1 MNRGWSMSNVQ
12 QSAEQVLVVADDFTG
27 ANDAGVGLAQ
37 HGARVSVVF
46 DVNKLHAD
54 LLGDAVVINT
64 DSRAVSEETAFQRTT
79 AAVEAWLTVGG
90 QGWIVKKIDSTL
102 RGNLGA
108 EVTAALFATG
118 IPIALIAAASPTL
131 GRVTRK
137 GEVWVNGRL
146 LTDTEFASDPK
157 TPVASASI
165 AARLA
170 EQTALPVAEIHLD
183 DVRQA
188 NLAHRLQQLADEGVR
203 LIILDTDVQD
213 DLAHIVDAVRA
224 LPFRPL
230 LVGSAGLSEALA
242 NAQDFTRKTEK
253 PLLAVVGSM
262 SDIAQKQI
270 ATVRLR
276 SDVTLVEIDIN
287 ALFSSHSST
296 VMASQCEEA
305 VTALMNGHHC
315 IIRTCHNENQRF
327 EIDARCQQL
336 GLSRQQLGETI
347 SHYLG
352 ELTRSIVQA
361 LDSLTADRTNRRLPG
376 GLYLSGG
383 DIAIAVATALGA
395 TGFQIKGQIASCVPW
410 GYLLNSVVGTTPVM
424 TKAGGFGNETTLLDV
439 LRFIEEKVSE

>member
-1 MNRGWSMSNVQ
+1 MSNVQ

-46 DVNKLHAD
+46 DVDKLHAD

-64 DSRAVSEETAFQRTT
+64 DSRAARDDVASQRTAEAVT
-79 AAVEAWLTVGG
+79 AWQAAGG
-90 QGWIVKKIDSTL
+90 QGWIIKKIDSTL

-108 EVTAALFATG
+108 EVAAALSAAG
-118 IPIALIAAASPTL
+118 VPVALIAAASPTL

-137 GEVWVNGRL
+137 GEVWVNERL

-170 EQTALPVAEIHLD
+170 EQTALSVAEIHLD
-183 DVRQA
+183 EVRQD
-188 NLAHRLQQLADEGVR
+188 NLADRLQQLADGGVR
-203 LIILDTDVQD
+203 LIILDTGEQD
-213 DLAHIVDAVRA
+213 DLTHIVHAART

-230 LVGSAGLSEALA
+230 LVGSADLSEALA
-242 NAQDFTRKTEK
+242 NTQNFTRKTER
-253 PLLAVVGSM
+253 PLLAVIGSM

-270 ATVRLR
+270 AAVRLR

-287 ALFSSHSST
+287 ALFSPDSST
-296 VMASQCEEA
+296 VMASQCQDA
-305 VTALMNGHHC
+305 VKALMKGNHC

-352 ELTRSIVQA
+352 ELTRNIVQA
-361 LDSLTADRTNRRLPG
+361 LDSLTADRANRCLPG

>member
-1 MNRGWSMSNVQ
+1 MSNVP

-37 HGARVSVVF
+37 HGARVNVVF

-64 DSRAVSEETAFQRTT
+64 DSRAASEETAFQRTT
-79 AAVEAWLTVGG
+79 AAVEAWLAVGG

-118 IPIALIAAASPTL
+118 TPVALIAAASPTL
-131 GRVTRK
+131 RRVTRK

-165 AARLA
+165 ATRLA
-170 EQTALPVAEIHLD
+170 EQTALSVAEIHLD
-183 DVRQA
+183 EVRQA
-188 NLAHRLQQLADEGVR
+188 NLADRLQQLADEGVR
-203 LIILDTDVQD
+203 LIILDTDEQD
-213 DLAHIVDAVRA
+213 DLTHIVHAART

-242 NAQDFTRKTEK
+242 NTQNFTRKTER

-270 ATVRLR
+270 AAVRR
-276 SDVTLVEIDIN
+276 RRDVTLVEIDIN
-287 ALFSSHSST
+287 ALFSPDSST
-296 VMASQCEEA
+296 VMASQCEDA
-305 VTALMNGHHC
+305 VKALMNGNHC
-315 IIRTCHNENQRF
+315 IIRTCHDENQRF
-327 EIDARCQQL
+327 ELDARCREL

-352 ELTRSIVQA
+352 ELTRNSVQA
-361 LDSLTADRTNRRLPG
+361 LDSLTADSANRRLLG

>member
-1 MNRGWSMSNVQ
+1 MSNVP

-64 DSRAVSEETAFQRTT
+64 DSRAASEETAFQRTT
-79 AAVEAWLTVGG
+79 AVVEAWLAVGG

-118 IPIALIAAASPTL
+118 TPVALIAAASPTL

-137 GEVWVNGRL
+137 GEVWVNGGL

-170 EQTALPVAEIHLD
+170 EQTALSVAEIHLD
-183 DVRQA
+183 EVRQD
-188 NLAHRLQQLADEGVR
+188 NLADRLQQLADEGVR
-203 LIILDTDVQD
+203 LIILDTDEQD
-213 DLAHIVDAVRA
+213 DLTHIVHAART

-242 NAQDFTRKTEK
+242 NTQNFTRKTER

-270 ATVRLR
+270 AAVRLR
-276 SDVTLVEIDIN
+276 RDVTLVEIDIN
-287 ALFSSHSST
+287 ALFSPDSST
-296 VMASQCEEA
+296 VMASQCEDA
-305 VTALMNGHHC
+305 VKALMNGNHC
-315 IIRTCHNENQRF
+315 IIRTCHDENQRF
-327 EIDARCQQL
+327 EIDARCREL

-352 ELTRSIVQA
+352 ELTRNSVQA
-361 LDSLTADRTNRRLPG
+361 LDSLTADSANRRLLG

>member
-1 MNRGWSMSNVQ
+1 MSNVQ

-27 ANDAGVGLAQ
+27 ANDSGVGLAQ

-64 DSRAVSEETAFQRTT
+64 DSRAARDDVASQRTAEAVT
-79 AAVEAWLTVGG
+79 AWQAAGG
-90 QGWIVKKIDSTL
+90 QGWIIKKIDSTL

-108 EVTAALFATG
+108 EVAAALSAAG
-118 IPIALIAAASPTL
+118 VSVALIAAASPTL

-146 LTDTEFASDPK
+146 LTETEFASYPK
-157 TPVASASI
+157 TPVASASV

-170 EQTALPVAEIHLD
+170 EQTALSVAEIHLD
-183 DVRQA
+183 DVRQD
-188 NLAHRLQQLADEGVR
+188 NLADRLQKLADEGVR
-203 LIILDTDVQD
+203 LIILDTDEQD
-213 DLAHIVDAVRA
+213 DLTHIVHAART

-242 NAQDFTRKTEK
+242 NTQNFTRKTER
-253 PLLAVVGSM
+253 PLLAVIGSM

-270 ATVRLR
+270 AAVRLR

-287 ALFSSHSST
+287 ALFSPDSST
-296 VMASQCEEA
+296 VMASQCEDA
-305 VTALMNGHHC
+305 VKALMNGNHC

-352 ELTRSIVQA
+352 ELTRNIVQA
-361 LDSLTADRTNRRLPG
+361 LDSLTADRANQRLPG

>member
-1 MNRGWSMSNVQ
+1 MSNVP

-64 DSRAVSEETAFQRTT
+64 DSRAASEETAFQRTT
-79 AAVEAWLTVGG
+79 AVVEAWLAVGG

-118 IPIALIAAASPTL
+118 TPVALIAAASPTL

-137 GEVWVNGRL
+137 GEVWVNGGL

-170 EQTALPVAEIHLD
+170 EQTALSVAEIHLD
-183 DVRQA
+183 EVRQD
-188 NLAHRLQQLADEGVR
+188 NLADRLQQLADEGVR
-203 LIILDTDVQD
+203 LIILDTDEQD
-213 DLAHIVDAVRA
+213 DLTHIVHAART

-242 NAQDFTRKTEK
+242 NTQNFTRKTER

-270 ATVRLR
+270 AAVRLR
-276 SDVTLVEIDIN
+276 RDVTLVEIDIN
-287 ALFSSHSST
+287 ALFSPDLST
-296 VMASQCEEA
+296 VMASQCEDA
-305 VTALMNGHHC
+305 VKALMNGNHC

-327 EIDARCQQL
+327 EIDARCREL

-352 ELTRSIVQA
+352 ELTRNSVQA
-361 LDSLTADRTNRRLPG
+361 LDSLTADSANRRLLG

-410 GYLLNSVVGTTPVM
+410 GYLLNSVVGMTPVM

>member
-1 MNRGWSMSNVQ
+1 MPNVQ

-64 DSRAVSEETAFQRTT
+64 DSRAVRDDVASQRTAEAV
-79 AAVEAWLTVGG
+79 AAWQAAGG
-90 QGWIVKKIDSTL
+90 QGWIIKKIDSTL

-108 EVTAALFATG
+108 EIAAALSAADV
-118 IPIALIAAASPTL
+118 PVALIAAASPTL
-131 GRVTRK
+131 GRVTRQ

-157 TPVASASI
+157 TPVTSASV

-170 EQTALPVAEIHLD
+170 EQTALSVAEIHLD

-213 DLAHIVDAVRA
+213 DLTHIVDAART

-242 NAQDFTRKTEK
+242 NTQNFTRKTEK

-270 ATVRLR
+270 AAVRLR
-276 SDVTLVEIDIN
+276 SDVTLVDIDIN
-287 ALFSSHSST
+287 ALFSASST
-296 VMASQCEEA
+296 VMASQCEDA
-305 VTALMNGHHC
+305 VKALMSGNHC

-347 SHYLG
+347 SHSLG
-352 ELTRSIVQA
+352 ELTRNIVQA
-361 LDSLTADRTNRRLPG
+361 LDSLTAGSANQRLPG

>member
-1 MNRGWSMSNVQ
+1 MSNVP

-37 HGARVSVVF
+37 HGARVNVVF

-64 DSRAVSEETAFQRTT
+64 DSRAASEETAFQRTT
-79 AAVEAWLTVGG
+79 TAVEAWLAVGG

-118 IPIALIAAASPTL
+118 TPVALIAAASPTL
-131 GRVTRK
+131 RRVTRK

-165 AARLA
+165 ATRLA
-170 EQTALPVAEIHLD
+170 EQTALSVAEIHLD
-183 DVRQA
+183 EVRQA
-188 NLAHRLQQLADEGVR
+188 NLADRLQQLADEGVR
-203 LIILDTDVQD
+203 LIILDTDEQD
-213 DLAHIVDAVRA
+213 DLTHIVHAART

-242 NAQDFTRKTEK
+242 NTQNFTRKTER

-270 ATVRLR
+270 AAVRLR
-276 SDVTLVEIDIN
+276 RDVTLVDIDIN
-287 ALFSSHSST
+287 ALFSPDSST
-296 VMASQCEEA
+296 VMASQCEDA
-305 VTALMNGHHC
+305 VKALMNGNHC
-315 IIRTCHNENQRF
+315 IIRTCHDENQRF
-327 EIDARCQQL
+327 ELDARCQQL

-352 ELTRSIVQA
+352 ELTRNSVQA
-361 LDSLTADRTNRRLPG
+361 LDSLTADSANRRLLG

>member
-1 MNRGWSMSNVQ
+1 MSNVP

-37 HGARVSVVF
+37 HGARVNVVF

-64 DSRAVSEETAFQRTT
+64 DSRAASEETAFQRTT
-79 AAVEAWLTVGG
+79 AAVEAWLAVGG

-118 IPIALIAAASPTL
+118 TPVALIAAASPTL
-131 GRVTRK
+131 RRVTRK

-165 AARLA
+165 ATRLA
-170 EQTALPVAEIHLD
+170 EQTALSVAEIHLD
-183 DVRQA
+183 EVRQA
-188 NLAHRLQQLADEGVR
+188 NLADRLQQLADEGVR
-203 LIILDTDVQD
+203 LIILDTDEQD
-213 DLAHIVDAVRA
+213 DLTHIVHAART

-242 NAQDFTRKTEK
+242 NTQNFTRKTER

-270 ATVRLR
+270 AAVRR
-276 SDVTLVEIDIN
+276 RRDVTLVEIDIN
-287 ALFSSHSST
+287 ALFSPDSST
-296 VMASQCEEA
+296 VMASQCEDA
-305 VTALMNGHHC
+305 VKALMNGNHC
-315 IIRTCHNENQRF
+315 IIRTCHDENQRF
-327 EIDARCQQL
+327 ELDARCQQL

-352 ELTRSIVQA
+352 ELTRNSVQA
-361 LDSLTADRTNRRLPG
+361 LDSLTADSANRRLLG

-410 GYLLNSVVGTTPVM
+410 GYLLNSVIGTTPVM

>member
-1 MNRGWSMSNVQ
+1 MSNVQ

-64 DSRAVSEETAFQRTT
+64 DSRAARDDVASQRTAEAV
-79 AAVEAWLTVGG
+79 AAWQAAGG
-90 QGWIVKKIDSTL
+90 QGWIIKKIDSTL

-108 EVTAALFATG
+108 EIAAALSAAEV
-118 IPIALIAAASPTL
+118 PVALIAAASPML

-157 TPVASASI
+157 TPVTSASI

-213 DLAHIVDAVRA
+213 DLEKIVDAASA

-242 NAQDFTRKTEK
+242 NTQDFTRKTAK
-253 PLLAVVGSM
+253 PLLAIVGSM

-270 ATVRLR
+270 TAAKLR
-276 SDVTLVEIDIN
+276 SNVTLVEIDIN
-287 ALFSSHSST
+287 ALFSPHSST

-305 VTALMNGHHC
+305 VTALLNGHHC

-352 ELTRSIVQA
+352 ELTRNLVQV
-361 LDSLTADRTNRRLPG
+361 LDSLTADGTHQRKLG

>member
-1 MNRGWSMSNVQ
+1 MSNVP

-37 HGARVSVVF
+37 HGARVNVVF

-64 DSRAVSEETAFQRTT
+64 DSRAASEETAFQRTT
-79 AAVEAWLTVGG
+79 TAVEAWLAVGG

-118 IPIALIAAASPTL
+118 TPVALIAAASPTL
-131 GRVTRK
+131 RRVTRK

-165 AARLA
+165 ATRLA
-170 EQTALPVAEIHLD
+170 EQTALSVAEIHLD
-183 DVRQA
+183 EVRQA
-188 NLAHRLQQLADEGVR
+188 NLADRLQQLADEGVR
-203 LIILDTDVQD
+203 LIILDTDEQD
-213 DLAHIVDAVRA
+213 DLTHIVHAART

-242 NAQDFTRKTEK
+242 NTQNFTRKTER

-270 ATVRLR
+270 AAVRR
-276 SDVTLVEIDIN
+276 RRDVTLVEIDIN
-287 ALFSSHSST
+287 ALFSPDSST
-296 VMASQCEEA
+296 VMASQCEDA
-305 VTALMNGHHC
+305 VKALMNGNHC
-315 IIRTCHNENQRF
+315 IIRTCHDENQRF
-327 EIDARCQQL
+327 ELDARCQQL

-352 ELTRSIVQA
+352 ELTRNSVQA
-361 LDSLTADRTNRRLPG
+361 LDSLTADSANRRLLG

-410 GYLLNSVVGTTPVM
+410 GYLLNSVIGTTPVM

>member
-1 MNRGWSMSNVQ
+1 MSNVP

-37 HGARVSVVF
+37 HGARVNVVF

-64 DSRAVSEETAFQRTT
+64 DSRAASEETAFQRTT
-79 AAVEAWLTVGG
+79 TAVEAWLAVGG

-118 IPIALIAAASPTL
+118 TPVALIAAASPTL
-131 GRVTRK
+131 RRVTRK

-165 AARLA
+165 ATRLA
-170 EQTALPVAEIHLD
+170 EQTALSVAEIHLD
-183 DVRQA
+183 EVRQA
-188 NLAHRLQQLADEGVR
+188 NLADRLQQLADEGVR
-203 LIILDTDVQD
+203 LIILDTDEQD
-213 DLAHIVDAVRA
+213 DLTHIVHAART

-242 NAQDFTRKTEK
+242 NTKNFTRKTER

-270 ATVRLR
+270 AAVRR
-276 SDVTLVEIDIN
+276 RRDVTLVEIDIN
-287 ALFSSHSST
+287 ALFSPDSPT
-296 VMASQCEEA
+296 VMASQCEDA
-305 VTALMNGHHC
+305 VKALMNGNHC
-315 IIRTCHNENQRF
+315 IIRTCHDENQRF
-327 EIDARCQQL
+327 ELDARCQQL

-352 ELTRSIVQA
+352 ELTRNSVQA
-361 LDSLTADRTNRRLPG
+361 LDSLTADSANRRLLG

-424 TKAGGFGNETTLLDV
+424 TKAGGFGNETILLDV

>member
-1 MNRGWSMSNVQ
+1 MPNMQ
-12 QSAEQVLVVADDFTG
+12 QSAEQVVVVADDFTG

-46 DVNKLHAD
+46 DVNKLHTD

-64 DSRAVSEETAFQRTT
+64 DSRAARSDVASQRTAEAIAT
-79 AAVEAWLTVGG
+79 WQAAGG
-90 QGWIVKKIDSTL
+90 KGWVIKKIDSTL

-108 EVTAALFATG
+108 EVAAALSAAAV
-118 IPIALIAAASPTL
+118 PIALIAAASPTL
-131 GRVTRK
+131 GRITRK

-157 TPVASASI
+157 TPVTSASI

-170 EQTALPVAEIHLD
+170 EQTVLPVAELHLD
-183 DVRQA
+183 EVRQT
-188 NLAHRLQQLADEGVR
+188 NLAQRLQQLADGGTR
-203 LIILDTDVQD
+203 LIILDTDEQD
-213 DLAHIVDAVRA
+213 DLTHIVNAAKA

-230 LVGSAGLSEALA
+230 LVGSAGLSDALA
-242 NAQDFTRKTEK
+242 NVLDFTHKTEK

-270 ATVRLR
+270 AIARQHR
-276 SDVTLVEIDIN
+276 DVTLVEIDIS
-287 ALFSSHSST
+287 ALFSPHSST
-296 VMASQCEEA
+296 DMASQCQDA
-305 VTALMNGHHC
+305 VNALMNGHHC
-315 IIRTCHNENQRF
+315 IIRTCHSENQRF

-352 ELTRSIVQA
+352 ELTRRIVQT
-361 LDSLTADRTNRRLPG
+361 LDSQAADGASRRLPG

-410 GYLLNSVVGTTPVM
+410 GYLLNSVVGMTPVM

>member
-1 MNRGWSMSNVQ
+1 MSNVP

-37 HGARVSVVF
+37 HGARVNVVF

-64 DSRAVSEETAFQRTT
+64 DSRAASEETAFQRTT
-79 AAVEAWLTVGG
+79 TAVEAWLAVGG

-118 IPIALIAAASPTL
+118 TPVALIAAASPTL
-131 GRVTRK
+131 RRVTRK

-165 AARLA
+165 ATRLA
-170 EQTALPVAEIHLD
+170 EQTALSVAEIHLD
-183 DVRQA
+183 EVRQA
-188 NLAHRLQQLADEGVR
+188 NLADRLQQLADEGVR
-203 LIILDTDVQD
+203 LIILDTDEQD
-213 DLAHIVDAVRA
+213 DLTHIVHAART

-242 NAQDFTRKTEK
+242 NTQNFTRKTER

-270 ATVRLR
+270 AAVRR
-276 SDVTLVEIDIN
+276 RRDVTLVEIDIN
-287 ALFSSHSST
+287 ALFSPDSST
-296 VMASQCEEA
+296 VMASQCEDA
-305 VTALMNGHHC
+305 VKALMNGNHC
-315 IIRTCHNENQRF
+315 IIRTCHDENQRF
-327 EIDARCQQL
+327 ELDARCQQL

-352 ELTRSIVQA
+352 ELTRNSVQA
-361 LDSLTADRTNRRLPG
+361 LDSLTADSANRRLLG

>member
-1 MNRGWSMSNVQ
+1 MSNVP

-37 HGARVSVVF
+37 HGARVNVVF

-64 DSRAVSEETAFQRTT
+64 DSRAASEETAFQRTT
-79 AAVEAWLTVGG
+79 AAVEAWLAVGG

-118 IPIALIAAASPTL
+118 TPVALIAAASPTL
-131 GRVTRK
+131 RRVTRK

-165 AARLA
+165 ATRLA
-170 EQTALPVAEIHLD
+170 EQTALSVAEIHLD
-183 DVRQA
+183 EVRQA
-188 NLAHRLQQLADEGVR
+188 NLADRLQQLADEGVR
-203 LIILDTDVQD
+203 LIILDTDEQD
-213 DLAHIVDAVRA
+213 DLTHIVHAART

-242 NAQDFTRKTEK
+242 NTQNFTRKTER

-270 ATVRLR
+270 AAVRLR
-276 SDVTLVEIDIN
+276 RDITLVEIDIN
-287 ALFSSHSST
+287 ALFSPDSPT
-296 VMASQCEEA
+296 VMASQCEDA
-305 VTALMNGHHC
+305 VKALMNGNHC
-315 IIRTCHNENQRF
+315 IIRTCHDENQRF
-327 EIDARCQQL
+327 ELDARCQQL

-352 ELTRSIVQA
+352 ELTRNSVQA
-361 LDSLTADRTNRRLPG
+361 LDSLTADSANRRLLG

>member
-1 MNRGWSMSNVQ
+1 MSNVP

-64 DSRAVSEETAFQRTT
+64 DSRAASEETAFQRTT
-79 AAVEAWLTVGG
+79 AVVEAWLAVGG

-118 IPIALIAAASPTL
+118 TPVALIAAASPTL

-165 AARLA
+165 ATRLA
-170 EQTALPVAEIHLD
+170 EQTALSVAEIHLD
-183 DVRQA
+183 EVRQA
-188 NLAHRLQQLADEGVR
+188 NLADRLQQLADEGVR
-203 LIILDTDVQD
+203 LIILDTDEQD
-213 DLAHIVDAVRA
+213 DLTHIVHAART

-242 NAQDFTRKTEK
+242 NTHNFTRKTER

-270 ATVRLR
+270 AAVRLR

-287 ALFSSHSST
+287 ALFSPDSST
-296 VMASQCEEA
+296 VMASQCEDA
-305 VTALMNGHHC
+305 VKALMNGNHC
-315 IIRTCHNENQRF
+315 IIRTCHDENQRF
-327 EIDARCQQL
+327 ELDARCQQL

-352 ELTRSIVQA
+352 ELTRNSVQA
-361 LDSLTADRTNRRLPG
+361 LDSLTADSANRRLLG

-383 DIAIAVATALGA
+383 DIAIAVSTALGA

-410 GYLLNSVVGTTPVM
+410 GYLLNSVVGMTPVM

>member
-1 MNRGWSMSNVQ
+1 MPNMQ
-12 QSAEQVLVVADDFTG
+12 QSAEQVVVVADDFTG

-46 DVNKLHAD
+46 DVNKLHTD

-64 DSRAVSEETAFQRTT
+64 DSRAARSDVASQRT
-79 AAVEAWLTVGG
+79 AEAIAVWQAVGG
-90 QGWIVKKIDSTL
+90 RGWIIKKIDSTL

-108 EVTAALFATG
+108 EIAAALSAAEA
-118 IPIALIAAASPTL
+118 PVALIAAASPML
-131 GRVTRK
+131 GRITRK

-146 LTDTEFASDPK
+146 LSDTEFSSDPK

-183 DVRQA
+183 EVRRA
-188 NLAHRLQQLADEGVR
+188 NLAQRLQQLADEGTR
-203 LIILDTDVQD
+203 LIILDTDEQD
-213 DLAHIVDAVRA
+213 DLTHIVDAAKA

-230 LVGSAGLSEALA
+230 LVGSAGLSDALA
-242 NAQDFTRKTEK
+242 TVLDFTHKTEK
-253 PLLAVVGSM
+253 PLLAVIGSM

-270 ATVRLR
+270 AIARLR
-276 SDVTLVEIDIN
+276 RNVTLVEVDIS

-296 VMASQCEEA
+296 GMASQCQDA
-305 VTALMNGHHC
+305 VNALMSGHHC

-327 EIDARCQQL
+327 EIDSRCREL

-352 ELTRSIVQA
+352 ELTRSIVQT
-361 LDSLTADRTNRRLPG
+361 LDSQAADGASRRLPG

-410 GYLLNSVVGTTPVM
+410 GYLLNSVVGMTPVM

>member
-1 MNRGWSMSNVQ
+1 MSDVQ
-12 QSAEQVLVVADDFTG
+12 QSAEQVFVVADDFTG

-64 DSRAVSEETAFQRTT
+64 DSRAACDYVASQRTAEAV
-79 AAVEAWLTVGG
+79 AAWQAAGG
-90 QGWIVKKIDSTL
+90 QGWIIKKIDSTL

-108 EVTAALFATG
+108 EVAAALSAAG
-118 IPIALIAAASPTL
+118 VPIALIAAASPTL
-131 GRVTRK
+131 GRVTRH
-137 GEVWVNGRL
+137 GEVWVNRRL

-157 TPVASASI
+157 TPVSSASI

-170 EQTALPVAEIHLD
+170 EQTTLPVAELHLD

-203 LIILDTDVQD
+203 LIILDSDVQD
-213 DLAHIVDAVRA
+213 DLTRIVDAARA

-230 LVGSAGLSEALA
+230 LVGSAGLSDALA
-242 NAQDFTRKTEK
+242 NTQNFTRKTAW

-262 SDIAQKQI
+262 SDITQKQI
-270 ATVRLR
+270 AVARLR
-276 SDVTLVEIDIN
+276 SDVSLVDIDIN
-287 ALFSSHSST
+287 TLFSSHST
-296 VMASQCEEA
+296 TAMASQCEEA
-305 VTALMNGHHC
+305 VAALMNGHHC
-315 IIRTCHNENQRF
+315 IIRTCHNDHQRF
-327 EIDARCQQL
+327 EIDARCQHL

-361 LDSLTADRTNRRLPG
+361 LNGSSADNANLRWLG

>member
-1 MNRGWSMSNVQ
+1 MSNVQ

-64 DSRAVSEETAFQRTT
+64 DSRAARDDVASQRTAEAVT
-79 AAVEAWLTVGG
+79 AWQAAGG
-90 QGWIVKKIDSTL
+90 QGWIIKKIDSTL

-108 EVTAALFATG
+108 EVAAALSAAG
-118 IPIALIAAASPTL
+118 VPVALIAAASPTL

-146 LTDTEFASDPK
+146 LTETEFASDPK
-157 TPVASASI
+157 TPVASASV

-170 EQTALPVAEIHLD
+170 EQTALSVAEIHLD
-183 DVRQA
+183 DVRQD
-188 NLAHRLQQLADEGVR
+188 NLADRLQKLADGGVR
-203 LIILDTDVQD
+203 LIILDTGEQD
-213 DLAHIVDAVRA
+213 DLTHIVHAART

-242 NAQDFTRKTEK
+242 NTQNFTRKTER
-253 PLLAVVGSM
+253 PLLAVIGSM

-270 ATVRLR
+270 AAVRLR

-287 ALFSSHSST
+287 ALFSPDSST
-296 VMASQCEEA
+296 VMASQCQDA
-305 VTALMNGHHC
+305 VKALMNGNHC

-336 GLSRQQLGETI
+336 GLSRQLLGETI

-352 ELTRSIVQA
+352 ELTRNIVQA
-361 LDSLTADRTNRRLPG
+361 LDSLTADRANRRLPS

>member
-1 MNRGWSMSNVQ
+1 MSNVP

-64 DSRAVSEETAFQRTT
+64 DSRAASEETAFQRTT
-79 AAVEAWLTVGG
+79 AVVEAWLAVGG

-118 IPIALIAAASPTL
+118 TPVALIAAASPTL

-137 GEVWVNGRL
+137 GEVWVNGGL

-170 EQTALPVAEIHLD
+170 EQTALSVAEIHLD
-183 DVRQA
+183 EVRQD
-188 NLAHRLQQLADEGVR
+188 NLADRLQQLADEGVR
-203 LIILDTDVQD
+203 LIILDTDEQD
-213 DLAHIVDAVRA
+213 DLTHIVHAART

-242 NAQDFTRKTEK
+242 NTQNFTRKTER

-270 ATVRLR
+270 AAVRLR
-276 SDVTLVEIDIN
+276 RDVTLVEIDIN
-287 ALFSSHSST
+287 ALFSPDLST
-296 VMASQCEEA
+296 VMASQCEDA
-305 VTALMNGHHC
+305 VKALMNGNHC
-315 IIRTCHNENQRF
+315 IIRTCHDENQRF
-327 EIDARCQQL
+327 ELDARCQQL

-352 ELTRSIVQA
+352 ELTRNSVQA
-361 LDSLTADRTNRRLPG
+361 LDSLTADSANRRLLG

>member
-1 MNRGWSMSNVQ
+1 MSNVQ

-64 DSRAVSEETAFQRTT
+64 DSRAASEETAFQRTT

-170 EQTALPVAEIHLD
+170 EQTALAVAEIHLD

-213 DLAHIVDAVRA
+213 DLTHIVDAARA

-242 NAQDFTRKTEK
+242 NAQDFTRKTER

-270 ATVRLR
+270 AAARLR
-276 SDVTLVEIDIN
+276 GDVTLVEIDIN
-287 ALFSSHSST
+287 AIFSPHSST
-296 VMASQCEEA
+296 VMVSLCEEA
-305 VTALMNGHHC
+305 VKALMNGQHC
-315 IIRTCHNENQRF
+315 IIRTCHNEHQRF

-361 LDSLTADRTNRRLPG
+361 LDGPGVGKSNRFLPG

-410 GYLLNSVVGTTPVM
+410 GYLLNSVIGTTLVM
-424 TKAGGFGNETTLLDV
+424 TKAGGFGNETTLRDV

>member
-1 MNRGWSMSNVQ
+1 MP

-64 DSRAVSEETAFQRTT
+64 DSRAASEETAFQRTT
-79 AAVEAWLTVGG
+79 AVVEAWLAVGG

-118 IPIALIAAASPTL
+118 TPVALIAAASPTL

-137 GEVWVNGRL
+137 GEVWVNGGL

-170 EQTALPVAEIHLD
+170 EQTALSVAEIHLD
-183 DVRQA
+183 EVRQD
-188 NLAHRLQQLADEGVR
+188 NLADRLQQLADEGVR
-203 LIILDTDVQD
+203 LIILDTDEQD
-213 DLAHIVDAVRA
+213 DLTHIVHAART

-242 NAQDFTRKTEK
+242 NTQNFTRKTER

-270 ATVRLR
+270 AAVRLR
-276 SDVTLVEIDIN
+276 RDVTLVEIDIN
-287 ALFSSHSST
+287 ALFSPDLST
-296 VMASQCEEA
+296 VMASQCEDA
-305 VTALMNGHHC
+305 VKALMNGNHC
-315 IIRTCHNENQRF
+315 IIRTCHDENQRF
-327 EIDARCQQL
+327 ELDARCQQL

-352 ELTRSIVQA
+352 ELTRNSVQA
-361 LDSLTADRTNRRLPG
+361 LDSLTADSANRRLLG

>member
-1 MNRGWSMSNVQ
+1 MPNVQ

-64 DSRAVSEETAFQRTT
+64 DSRAVRDDVASQRTAEAV
-79 AAVEAWLTVGG
+79 AAWQAAGG
-90 QGWIVKKIDSTL
+90 QGWIIKKIDSTL

-108 EVTAALFATG
+108 EIAAALSAADV
-118 IPIALIAAASPTL
+118 PVALIAAASPML
-131 GRVTRK
+131 GRVTRQ

-157 TPVASASI
+157 TPVTSASV

-170 EQTALPVAEIHLD
+170 EQTALSVAEIHLD

-213 DLAHIVDAVRA
+213 DLTHIVDAART

-242 NAQDFTRKTEK
+242 NTQNFTRKTEK

-270 ATVRLR
+270 AAVRLR
-276 SDVTLVEIDIN
+276 SDVTLVDIDIN
-287 ALFSSHSST
+287 ALFSASST
-296 VMASQCEEA
+296 VMASQCEDA
-305 VTALMNGHHC
+305 VKALMSGNHC

-347 SHYLG
+347 SHSLG
-352 ELTRSIVQA
+352 ELTRNIVQV
-361 LDSLTADRTNRRLPG
+361 LDSLTAGSANQRLPG

>member
-1 MNRGWSMSNVQ
+1 MSNVP

-37 HGARVSVVF
+37 HGARVNVVF

-64 DSRAVSEETAFQRTT
+64 DSRAASEETAFQRTT
-79 AAVEAWLTVGG
+79 AAVEAWLAVGG

-118 IPIALIAAASPTL
+118 TPVALIAAASPTL
-131 GRVTRK
+131 RRVTRK

-165 AARLA
+165 ATRLA
-170 EQTALPVAEIHLD
+170 EQTALSVAEIHLD
-183 DVRQA
+183 EVRQA
-188 NLAHRLQQLADEGVR
+188 NLADRLQQLADEGVR
-203 LIILDTDVQD
+203 LIILDTDEQD
-213 DLAHIVDAVRA
+213 DLTHIVHAART

-242 NAQDFTRKTEK
+242 NTKNFTRKTER

-270 ATVRLR
+270 AAVRLR
-276 SDVTLVEIDIN
+276 RDVTLVEIDIN
-287 ALFSSHSST
+287 ALFSPDSST
-296 VMASQCEEA
+296 VMASQCEDA
-305 VTALMNGHHC
+305 VKALMNGNHC
-315 IIRTCHNENQRF
+315 IIRTCHDENQRF
-327 EIDARCQQL
+327 ELDARCQQL

-352 ELTRSIVQA
+352 ELTRNSVQA
-361 LDSLTADRTNRRLPG
+361 LDSLTADSANRRLLG

>member
-1 MNRGWSMSNVQ
+1 MSNVQ

-27 ANDAGVGLAQ
+27 ANDAGVALAQ

-64 DSRAVSEETAFQRTT
+64 DSRAARDDVASQRTAEAVT
-79 AAVEAWLTVGG
+79 AWQAAGG

-118 IPIALIAAASPTL
+118 IPIALIAVASPTL

-203 LIILDTDVQD
+203 LIILDTDEQD

-352 ELTRSIVQA
+352 NLRAA
-361 LDSLTADRTNRRLPG
+361 LFRR
-376 GLYLSGG
+376 
-383 DIAIAVATALGA
+383 
-395 TGFQIKGQIASCVPW
+395 
-410 GYLLNSVVGTTPVM
+410 
-424 TKAGGFGNETTLLDV
+424 
-439 LRFIEEKVSE
+439 

>member
-1 MNRGWSMSNVQ
+1 MSNVQ

-64 DSRAVSEETAFQRTT
+64 DSRAVRDDVASQRTAEAV
-79 AAVEAWLTVGG
+79 AAWQAAGG
-90 QGWIVKKIDSTL
+90 QGWIIKKIDSTL
-102 RGNLGA
+102 RGNVGA
-108 EVTAALFATG
+108 EIAAVLSAADV
-118 IPIALIAAASPTL
+118 PVALIAAASPTL

-157 TPVASASI
+157 TPVTSASI

-170 EQTALPVAEIHLD
+170 EQTALSVAEIHLD

-213 DLAHIVDAVRA
+213 DLTHIVNAART

-242 NAQDFTRKTEK
+242 NAQNFTRKTEK

-270 ATVRLR
+270 AAVRLR

-287 ALFSSHSST
+287 ALFSADSST
-296 VMASQCEEA
+296 VMASQCEDA
-305 VTALMNGHHC
+305 VKALMKGNHC

-347 SHYLG
+347 SHSLG
-352 ELTRSIVQA
+352 ELTRNIVQA
-361 LDSLTADRTNRRLPG
+361 LDSLTADSANRRLPG

>member
-1 MNRGWSMSNVQ
+1 MPNVQ

-54 LLGDAVVINT
+54 LLGDALVINT
-64 DSRAVSEETAFQRTT
+64 DSRAASEETAFQRTT
-79 AAVEAWLTVGG
+79 VAVEAWLTVGG

-102 RGNLGA
+102 RGNLGS
-108 EVTAALFATG
+108 EVTAALFASG

-131 GRVTRK
+131 GRVTHQ

-157 TPVASASI
+157 TPVTSASI

-183 DVRQA
+183 EVRQA

-213 DLAHIVDAVRA
+213 DLTHIVHAART

-242 NAQDFTRKTEK
+242 NTQDFTRKTAK

-270 ATVRLR
+270 AAIRLR
-276 SDVTLVEIDIN
+276 SDITLVDIDIN
-287 ALFSSHSST
+287 ALFSPHSST
-296 VMASQCEEA
+296 VMASQCEDA

-315 IIRTCHNENQRF
+315 IIRTCHNEHQRF
-327 EIDARCQQL
+327 EIEARCQQL

-352 ELTRSIVQA
+352 ELTRSVVQA
-361 LDSLTADRTNRRLPG
+361 LNGPAVDRFNRFLPG

>member
-1 MNRGWSMSNVQ
+1 MPNVQ

-64 DSRAVSEETAFQRTT
+64 DSRAARDDVASQRTAEAV
-79 AAVEAWLTVGG
+79 AAWQAAGG
-90 QGWIVKKIDSTL
+90 QGWIIKKIDSTL

-108 EVTAALFATG
+108 EIAAALSAAAV
-118 IPIALIAAASPTL
+118 PVALIAAASPTL

-157 TPVASASI
+157 TPVTSASI

-213 DLAHIVDAVRA
+213 DLTQIVDAART

-242 NAQDFTRKTEK
+242 NTQNFTRKTEK

-270 ATVRLR
+270 AAVRLR
-276 SDVTLVEIDIN
+276 SDVTLVDIDIN
-287 ALFSSHSST
+287 ALFSASST
-296 VMASQCEEA
+296 VMASQCEDA
-305 VTALMNGHHC
+305 VKALMSGNHC

-336 GLSRQQLGETI
+336 GLSRQLLGETI
-347 SHYLG
+347 SHSLG
-352 ELTRSIVQA
+352 ELTRNIVQA
-361 LDSLTADRTNRRLPG
+361 LDSLTAGSANQRLPG